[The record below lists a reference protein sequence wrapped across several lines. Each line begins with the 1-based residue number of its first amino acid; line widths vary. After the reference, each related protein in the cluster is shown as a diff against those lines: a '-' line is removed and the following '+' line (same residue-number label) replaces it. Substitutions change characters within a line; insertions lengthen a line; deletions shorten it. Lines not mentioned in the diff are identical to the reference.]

1 MIYTKRE
8 NQDDIDIS
16 LISPRYINDMIFQIW
31 DVVYFD
37 NDILV
42 IYRNILLIY
51 RHVRDISLIYC
62 GYIWIYRVI
71 FVLKWNI
78 I

>member
-8 NQDDIDIS
+8 NQDGIDI
-16 LISPRYINDMIFQIW
+16 LVISPRYINDMIFQIW

-42 IYRNILLIY
+42 IYRNTILIY
-51 RHVRDISLIYC
+51 RYITDILWIYLDMSRDI
-62 GYIWIYRVI
+62 
-71 FVLKWNI
+71 FP
-78 I
+78 